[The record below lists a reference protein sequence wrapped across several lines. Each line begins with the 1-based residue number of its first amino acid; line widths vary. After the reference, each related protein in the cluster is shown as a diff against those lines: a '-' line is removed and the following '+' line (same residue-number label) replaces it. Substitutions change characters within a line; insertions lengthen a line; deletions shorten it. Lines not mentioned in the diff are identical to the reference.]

1 MFARVSS
8 RILVQSTRAA
18 RTFATPAAPSCSPL
32 TPPPLPTMHVRL
44 HEAPWASPRTALA
57 ARIDELCGW
66 GAAAPT
72 LLPLLDGDGDAG
84 AGNVPLLAI
93 KRVYQPSKI
102 KRQRKHGFLS
112 RIATKAGRNV
122 IQRRKD
128 KGRHLLSI

>member
-1 MFARVSS
+1 MMMTMMS
-8 RILVQSTRAA
+8 AA
-18 RTFATPAAPSCSPL
+18 H
-32 TPPPLPTMHVRL
+32 MRL
-44 HEAPWASPRTALA
+44 HATAPAHV
-57 ARIDELCGW
+57 DELSGW
-66 GAAAPT
+66 SASAAT
-72 LLPLLDGDGDAG
+72 LLDGGVLPLLDGDGDAG